1 MAPTT
6 TNSNAHCAPLNERE
20 LTAWRGF
27 LRAHAQL
34 MRELDV
40 ELQEAHGLPLT
51 WYDVL
56 IQLEL
61 APEKQLRMSE
71 LADSVLLSR
80 SGLTRLVD
88 RMEREGLVSRCRFE
102 EDARGLLAQITDAGR
117 ARLREANDTHIAGVR
132 ARFVDRFSGV
142 ELDALGAMLQRVH
155 EPAD

>member
-6 TNSNAHCAPLNERE
+6 TNSKANCAPLSERE
-20 LTAWRGF
+20 LTAWSGF

-34 MRELDV
+34 IRDLDV

-61 APEKQLRMSE
+61 SPEKQLRMSE

-102 EDARGLLAQITDAGR
+102 EDARGLLCQITEDGR
-117 ARLREANDTHIAGVR
+117 ARLKEANDTHIAGVR
-132 ARFVDRFSGV
+132 ERFVDRFSGA
-142 ELDALGAMLQRVH
+142 ELEALGAMLQRVH

>member
-1 MAPTT
+1 MVPAT
-6 TNSNAHCAPLNERE
+6 TNSKANCAQLNERE

-27 LRAHAQL
+27 LRSHAQL

-102 EDARGLLAQITDAGR
+102 EDARGLLARITDDGST
-117 ARLREANDTHIAGVR
+117 RLREASDTHLAGVR
-132 ARFVDRFSGV
+132 ARFVDRFSRD
-142 ELDALGAMLQRVH
+142 ELDALGAMWQRVL